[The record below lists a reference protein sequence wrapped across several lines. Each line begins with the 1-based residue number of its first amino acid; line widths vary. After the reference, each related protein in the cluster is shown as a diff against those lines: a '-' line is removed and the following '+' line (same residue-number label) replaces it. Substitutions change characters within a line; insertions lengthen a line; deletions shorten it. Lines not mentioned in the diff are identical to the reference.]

1 MKEIITEDELQL
13 ALKESHKRLVVLD
26 FFAEWCGPCKKAIPE
41 FHKIG
46 EDYPEVLC
54 CKVNVDEVENAGE
67 EYNITGMPT
76 FIAFRNGQRID
87 EVVGG
92 HTELVRKMI
101 DKHK

>member
-1 MKEIITEDELQL
+1 MCFGELRHLIMSKKFLSICYQCHKQDELQL

-54 CKVNVDEVENAGE
+54 CKVNVDEVE
-67 EYNITGMPT
+67 
-76 FIAFRNGQRID
+76 
-87 EVVGG
+87 
-92 HTELVRKMI
+92 
-101 DKHK
+101 